1 MGYRTRSIL
10 STPIKDSEGVVI
22 GVAQAINRINSK
34 DEPFNSHDE
43 RVRIY
48 QKGGWGLL
56 NC

>member
-1 MGYRTRSIL
+1 M